1 MMCAAELVERRTLA
15 PAVRHLAA
23 RLVDAPDFSFRPGQ
37 FVQFVLD
44 PKTLRQFSIASLP
57 RELPTVEFCVD
68 ISPGG
73 KGSQFVEQLRT
84 GARFSLRGPYGVFTV
99 SADET
104 RPLEF
109 VATGAGI
116 SPLRAMIRHHLES
129 APEHPVRL
137 TFGNRVPED
146 LLYHAEWM
154 NCARHVP
161 SFTYQPALSR
171 PLENWAGPRGR
182 VTDVLRERKDLAGR
196 AFYLCGS
203 PEMVDD
209 CRTVLAEKGIP
220 EADVHFEKFF

>member
-1 MMCAAELVERRTLA
+1 MMCTAEVVERRTLA

-44 PKTLRQFSIASLP
+44 PKTLRQFSVASLP

-68 ISPGG
+68 ISPSG
-73 KGSQFVEQLRT
+73 KGSQFVEQLRA

-116 SPLRAMIRHHLES
+116 APMRAMIKHHLES

-137 TFGNRVPED
+137 TFGNRIPGD

-154 NCARHVP
+154 NCARNYP
-161 SFTYQPALSR
+161 SFTYQPTLSQ
-171 PLENWAGPRGR
+171 PPADWTGFRGR
-182 VTDVLRERKDLAGR
+182 VTDALKARNDLAGR
-196 AFYLCGS
+196 PFYLCGS

-209 CRTVLAEKGIP
+209 CRRVLAEKGVA
-220 EADVHFEKFF
+220 EQDVHFEKFF